1 MNEVKKIL
9 ELTNGGL
16 DVFIYYLGDKCLKK
30 SFRNPLREDARP
42 SCHLYPNKDSYGN
55 IQYYLQDFGDS
66 SFCGNCFTI
75 VGKLCGINTRLN
87 FREVLEVID
96 RDLSLDIFDNA
107 SYSQQRLVVKKVISK
122 ERLKEEKDF
131 ISFEY
136 KSKSY
141 THNEKDYWK
150 KYGINMEILEQ
161 YNVYSLDSIKF
172 TRKDGSSFANFS
184 SKAIPMFAYLFGQAK
199 VQGLKIY
206 RPTAK
211 NRFLYAGRLP
221 KPYIF
226 GWEQLP
232 KNGEVVTITGGEKD
246 VLSLAAHGFNAIA
259 FNSETAKIPEAIM
272 TELQGR
278 FAKILFLYDMDETGK
293 KESQNRVEEYKDKY
307 NVGRVELPLTGTKK
321 EKDISDFFAQG
332 NSGKVLNKLLLSV
345 L

>member
-1 MNEVKKIL
+1 MNIANEIIIR
-9 ELTNGGL
+9 THGGL
-16 DVFIYYLGDKCLKK
+16 AVFEHYLGEQCLRRMFHNP
-30 SFRNPLREDARP
+30 FRKDSTP
-42 SCHLYPNKDSYGN
+42 SCHLYKNKGSNGN

-66 SFCGNCFTI
+66 SFCGNCFAI
-75 VGKLCGINTRLN
+75 VAKIAGFNLNTDFRKILELIDHDLCLGLFNNSTNNSFKVTPKIYHYEE
-87 FREVLEVID
+87 EVEKP
-96 RDLSLDIFDNA
+96 S
-107 SYSQQRLVVKKVISK
+107 VISFDAK
-122 ERLKEEKDF
+122 FQGYSSVERF
-131 ISFEY
+131 F
-136 KSKSY
+136 
-141 THNEKDYWK
+141 WG
-150 KYGINMEILEQ
+150 KYGIKDDILKR
-161 YNVYSLDSIKF
+161 YNVKSIGRIVF
-172 TRKDGSSFANFS
+172 TRQNGETFEYVSSD
-184 SKAIPMFAYLFGQAK
+184 KYPMFAYSFNNGE
-199 VQGLKIY
+199 GLKIY

-232 KNGEVVTITGGEKD
+232 KNGEVVIITGGEKD

-278 FAKILFLYDMDETGK
+278 FAKILFLYDMDEIGK

-332 NSGKVLNKLLLSV
+332 RSTEELKQYLVK
-345 L
+345 